1 MSTTSHKPA
10 ASHPGGD
17 PPKVESPG
25 TRVPVR
31 DGAAGAMALLVV
43 GLPLALLATT
53 LLTLRVLDWS
63 PTYQTALKL
72 TTSVTVLLVTGSAFW
87 IGFRLEKRDRGAGS
101 VVEAVSV
108 FAAVTALPL
117 VLAGVGGAGS
127 VGVAAPAVVN
137 ASSQTVVVL
146 SGPPGSLHRWRTL
159 APGEQ
164 AVGDGP
170 FLSTSGCYPDMGLE
184 ARTTDGRVIGTLD
197 RFCASEIWRITNT
210 GTETNQV
217 ER

>member
-1 MSTTSHKPA
+1 MSTTSRKPA

-17 PPKVESPG
+17 PPRVESPG

-31 DGAAGAMALLVV
+31 GASAGAILLLVV

-53 LLTLRVLDWS
+53 FVTLEVLAWS
-63 PTYQTALKL
+63 PTYQMALKL
-72 TTSVTVLLVTGSAFW
+72 TTSVTVLAVTGFAFW
-87 IGFRLEKRDRGAGS
+87 VGFKLEKRDRGRGS
-101 VVEAVSV
+101 LVQAVSV

-117 VLAGVGGAGS
+117 VLAGAGSMGS
-127 VGVAAPAVVN
+127 VGTGPPTVVN
-137 ASSQTVVVL
+137 ASAQTVVVL
-146 SGPPGSLHRWRTL
+146 SGPPGNLHRWWTL

-170 FLSTSGCYPDMGLE
+170 FLSTSGCYPNMGLE
-184 ARTTDGRVIGTLD
+184 ARTTDGRVLGTLG

-210 GTETNQV
+210 GAETDQV
-217 ER
+217 DR

>member
-1 MSTTSHKPA
+1 MSTTSHQPS
-10 ASHPGGD
+10 ASHPGGE
-17 PPKVESPG
+17 PPKVESQG
-25 TRVPVR
+25 TGVPVR
-31 DGAAGAMALLVV
+31 DAAAGAIALLVV

-53 LLTLRVLDWS
+53 LVTLWVLDWS

-72 TTSVTVLLVTGSAFW
+72 TTSVIVLVVTGLAFW
-87 IGFRLEKRDRGAGS
+87 IGFRLEKRSRGAGS
-101 VVEAVSV
+101 LVQAVSV

-117 VLAGVGGAGS
+117 VLVGSAGS
-127 VGVAAPAVVN
+127 VGVAAPVVVN

-146 SGPPGSLHRWRTL
+146 SGPQGALHRWRTL

-170 FLSTSGCYPDMGLE
+170 FLSTSGCYPNMGLE

-197 RFCASEIWRITNT
+197 RFCASEIWRITDT
-210 GTETNQV
+210 GAEKNQV
-217 ER
+217 DR

>member
-1 MSTTSHKPA
+1 MSTTSHKPS

-17 PPKVESPG
+17 PPRVESPG

-53 LLTLRVLDWS
+53 FVTLEVLAWS

-72 TTSVTVLLVTGSAFW
+72 TTSVTVLVVTGVAFW
-87 IGFRLEKRDRGAGS
+87 IGFRLEKWDRGSGS
-101 VVEAVSV
+101 LVQAVSV

-117 VLAGVGGAGS
+117 VLVAAGSTGS
-127 VGVAAPAVVN
+127 VGLAAPAVVN

-164 AVGDGP
+164 AVGDGA
-170 FLSTSGCYPDMGLE
+170 FLSTSGCYPNMGLE
-184 ARTTDGRVIGTLD
+184 ARTTDGRVLGTLD

-210 GTETNQV
+210 GAEKNQV
-217 ER
+217 DR